1 MVSINL
7 PDNVAAHLDDIAR
20 RENREVAEVIETML
34 EQYRPLEAPKT
45 VDWSLILG
53 ISDADIHDMSTS
65 VRETLA
71 AHYKQKY
78 GNTD

>member
-7 PDNVAAHLDDIAR
+7 PENVAHHLDEIAR
-20 RENREVAEVIETML
+20 QENRDVAEVVEAMI
-34 EQYRPLEAPKT
+34 EQYRPAITKT
-45 VDWSLILG
+45 ADWSLILG
-53 ISDADIHDMSTS
+53 ISDADISDMSTS

-71 AHYKQKY
+71 AHYQQKY

>member
-7 PDNVAAHLDDIAR
+7 PEGVMAHLDEIAR
-20 RENREVAEVIETML
+20 RENRAVSEVIETMIT
-34 EQYRPLEAPKT
+34 QYTPRSAQKS

-53 ISDADIHDMSTS
+53 ISDADNTDMSTS

-71 AHYKQKY
+71 TYYHQKY
-78 GNTD
+78 GNPD